1 MLRAP
6 DVLALLRGFD
16 PGGDQDAA
24 RSLVRTR
31 SLLEQSRTPFSRF
44 NFDPG
49 HITASG
55 LVLSPER
62 DRVLLVFHRRLLRW
76 LQPGGHV
83 ELHDRDL
90 QDTARREVLE
100 ETGVELDPYVPPVL
114 IGVDVHR
121 IPARSD
127 EPPHLHHDVVF
138 RFIATGDGAVDPE
151 WGRDV
156 QWYPLDRLHECE
168 PDEALRRSVE
178 RAVSSCADR

>member
-1 MLRAP
+1 VLRAA

-16 PGGDQDAA
+16 PGPDQRAA
-24 RSLVRTR
+24 RSLERTR
-31 SLLEQSRTPFSRF
+31 TLLEQSRAPFSRF

-55 LVLSPER
+55 VVLAPER
-62 DRVLLVFHRRLLRW
+62 DRVLLVFHRRLGRW

-83 ELHDRDL
+83 EPHDPDL
-90 QDTARREVLE
+90 PAAARREVLE
-100 ETGVELDPYVPPVL
+100 ETGVELDPYFPPML
-114 IGVDVHR
+114 IGVDLHQ

-138 RFIATGDGAVDPE
+138 RFVALEGGAIDPE

-156 QWYPLDRLHECE
+156 QWCEIDRLPEF
-168 PDEALRRSVE
+168 DTDDALRRSVA
-178 RAVSSCADR
+178 RAARLG